1 MFSNTTATW
10 AEAEVFCLYNVIDWT
25 KEVNQFIDLKKR
37 CKRTFMIK
45 YILDQLKTCIW
56 ILILQVFSPKNI

>member
-25 KEVNQFIDLKKR
+25 KEVNQFINHFDFKKKR
-37 CKRTFMIK
+37 SNGNQYF
-45 YILDQLKTCIW
+45 
-56 ILILQVFSPKNI
+56 